1 MILNVEIN
9 YDERRN
15 FTLGG
20 YHKEENL
27 YILEAPR
34 EAKRLTKLD
43 AEARDSNY
51 TFKKNLLKKKKVIL
65 RVSNGLI
72 PKDVF
77 ISI

>member
-1 MILNVEIN
+1 MILNVEID

-51 TFKKNLLKKKKVIL
+51 TFKKNLLKKKK
-65 RVSNGLI
+65 SNFKSL
-72 PKDVF
+72 K
-77 ISI
+77 

>member
-1 MILNVEIN
+1 MILNVEID

-51 TFKKNLLKKKKVIL
+51 TFKKIY
-65 RVSNGLI
+65 
-72 PKDVF
+72 
-77 ISI
+77 